1 MKKQFTS
8 TKMLFLSLFLSATT
22 NSFSAPVK
30 SETAQTVA
38 VNFIKQRTG
47 EVKTVSKVVAEEY
60 KGKTSVYGISFEGG
74 GWVIVSSKDEMW
86 PILAYNT
93 TGEYIPGKE
102 SSNEVF
108 HDFLNTYGMVSAAID
123 SLKNAP
129 VSSSSTSA
137 TRSGFGDETNSE
149 EFSKAQNKWK
159 SLLNSSNLRSY
170 TAGTKLLMD
179 NVRGENQW
187 DQSTDQNGQLIY
199 NNDCPTDPNNGNC
212 RTLVGCPAISLSQV
226 MWKWRWPEFAEISQ
240 GAYLKSENQGRKFFQ
255 KPAKLLRGTTCYTG
269 FDWDLIPAKLLK
281 SSTPT
286 AQINETT
293 RLLRLAGEAIHVS
306 YGCDGTGINDL
317 EAYDLYPHAY
327 KDMGY
332 NCYGNII
339 SQYIL
344 YEGTESGVQYS
355 NFFEDILSWT
365 DEQWNQLIKTEID
378 AERPVNYCNFGFHK
392 KYYNYYSQKYPEFID
407 EIGIGHTYVI
417 SGYERDDDA
426 YHFYCNMGWGGSS
439 DGYYHIYRST
449 LIFGPWE
456 DDKDIY
462 GFVHSAT
469 VGVSPKYPTVSG
481 NICLDY
487 KKVNAGETKG
497 KNAKEN
503 IVVPCD
509 NKFDVYSNGTLKLR
523 AGKSIKF
530 KAGFIAHSGASLS
543 AKIIPEFSNN
553 HAITASVSTISSGA
567 NGKLE
572 FNVANTNS
580 CYLTIRDANGNV
592 LTRNSK
598 YIPSNGKI
606 VVWNGASNVSNNCK
620 FEVTFLNNYGQIDTY
635 SGKFSSKTL
644 TKMSKPTIEDPIDY
658 VDGIERNNNYYAFAM
673 NNNGYNILDEETAT
687 SSQNL
692 YIYPN
697 PTNGIVYIKAS
708 EETINSITVSNMTGK
723 VLVEKTVNADQAE
736 IDLSS
741 YNKGIYLVKVVTEN
755 DSYIEKV
762 VLK

>member
-1 MKKQFTS
+1 MKKQITS

-47 EVKTVSKVVAEEY
+47 EVKTVNKVVAEEY

-102 SSNEVF
+102 SSNENF

-129 VSSSSTSA
+129 VSSNSTSA
-137 TRSGFGDETNSE
+137 TRSGFGDETISE

-159 SLLNSSNLRSY
+159 LLLNSSNLRSY

-179 NVRGENQW
+179 ERGENQW
-187 DQSTDQNGQLIY
+187 AQSTDQNIQAVY

-226 MWKWRWPEFAEISQ
+226 MWKWRWPEFADITQ
-240 GAYLKSENQGRKFFQ
+240 GAYLESENPNRNVFQ
-255 KPAKLLRGTTCYTG
+255 KPSKLLRGTTCSVG
-269 FDWDLIPAKLLK
+269 FDWNLIPAKLLK

-306 YGCDGTGINDL
+306 YGCNLTGIYTI
-317 EAYDLYPHAY
+317 EAHDLYPHAY

-332 NCYGNII
+332 NCYGYITAEDFPLSFWNI
-339 SQYIL
+339 
-344 YEGTESGVQYS
+344 
-355 NFFEDILSWT
+355 D
-365 DEQWNQLIKTEID
+365 QWNQLIKTEID
-378 AERPVNYCNFGFHK
+378 AERPVNYCNVGTNPTNTNK
-392 KYYNYYSQKYPEFID
+392 TS
-407 EIGIGHTYVI
+407 GHTYVI
-417 SGYERDDDA
+417 SGYAIDDA
-426 YHFYCNMGWGGSS
+426 YYFYCNMGWGGSS
-439 DGYYHIYRST
+439 DGYYHIYMSRQF
-449 LIFGPWE
+449 FGPYP
-456 DDKDIY
+456 DY
-462 GFVHSAT
+462 VYNVQGYVHGAC

-567 NGKLE
+567 SGKLE

-592 LTRNSK
+592 LTRDSK
-598 YIPSNGKI
+598 YIPNNGKI
-606 VVWNGASNVSNNCK
+606 VVWNGASNVTNNCK
-620 FEVTFLNNYGQIDTY
+620 FEVTFLNNYGHIDTY

-644 TKMSKPTIEDPIDY
+644 TKMSKPTIEDPADY
-658 VDGIERNNNYYAFAM
+658 YDDIERNNNYYVFAM

-687 SSQNL
+687 SSQNI

-723 VLVEKTVNADQAE
+723 VLVEKAVNADQAE
-736 IDLSS
+736 IDLSA

>member
-38 VNFIKQRTG
+38 VNFMQQRTG
-47 EVKTVSKVVAEEY
+47 EVKSISKVVTEEY
-60 KGKTSVYGISFEGG
+60 KGKTSVYGISFAGG
-74 GWVIVSSKDEMW
+74 GWVLVSSKEEMW

-93 TGEYIPGKE
+93 TGEYISGKE
-102 SSNEVF
+102 STNETF
-108 HDFLNTYGMVSAAID
+108 LDFLNTYGMVSASID
-123 SLKNAP
+123 SLLNAP
-129 VSSSSTSA
+129 VSSSSASA

-170 TAGTKLLMD
+170 SAGSKLLMD
-179 NVRGENQW
+179 GRGENQW
-187 DQSTDQNGQLIY
+187 AQSTDQNRQAVY

-226 MWKWRWPEFAEISQ
+226 MWKWRWPEFADITQ
-240 GAYLKSENQGRKFFQ
+240 GAYLESENPNRNVFQ
-255 KPAKLLRGTTCYTG
+255 KPSKLLRGTTCSVG
-269 FDWDLIPAKLLK
+269 FDWNLIPAKLLK

-306 YGCDGTGINDL
+306 YGCNLTSIYTI
-317 EAYDLYPHAY
+317 EAHDLYPHAY

-332 NCYGNII
+332 NCYGYITAEDFPLSFWNI
-339 SQYIL
+339 
-344 YEGTESGVQYS
+344 
-355 NFFEDILSWT
+355 D
-365 DEQWNQLIKTEID
+365 QWNQLIKTEID
-378 AERPVNYCNFGFHK
+378 AERPVNYCNAGT
-392 KYYNYYSQKYPEFID
+392 NPENPSITS
-407 EIGIGHTYVI
+407 GHTYVI
-417 SGYERDDDA
+417 SGYAIDDA
-426 YHFYCNMGWGGSS
+426 YYFYCNMGWGGTS
-439 DGYYHIYRST
+439 DGYYHIYMSREF
-449 LIFGPWE
+449 FGPYP
-456 DDKDIY
+456 DYVYNIQGY
-462 GFVHSAT
+462 VHGAC

-523 AGKSIKF
+523 AGKSIKL
-530 KAGFIAHSGASLS
+530 KAGFIAHPGASLS
-543 AKIIPEFSNN
+543 AKIVPEFYNN
-553 HAITASVSTISSGA
+553 HNITASVSSISAGA

-572 FNVANTNS
+572 FNVTNTNS
-580 CYLTIRDANGNV
+580 CYLTIRNANGNV

-598 YIPSNGKI
+598 FIPNNGKI
-606 VVWNGASNVSNNCK
+606 VVWNGASNVTSNCK
-620 FEVTFLNNYGQIDTY
+620 FEVTFLNNYGHIDTY
-635 SGKFSSKTL
+635 TGKFSSSSL
-644 TKMSKPTIEDPIDY
+644 TKISKPTIEDPADY
-658 VDGIERNNNYYAFAM
+658 FTDIERNNNYYAFAM
-673 NNNGYNILDEETAT
+673 SNKGYDINLNEETST
-687 SSQNL
+687 SSHDL

-697 PTNGIVYIKAS
+697 PTNGIVYIKAFEDKIQS
-708 EETINSITVSNMTGK
+708 VTVANMTGK
-723 VLVEKTVNADQAE
+723 VLMSQDANSDLAE

-741 YNKGIYLVKVVTEN
+741 YPKGIYLVNVVTEN
-755 DSYIEKV
+755 GSYTEKV

>member
-102 SSNEVF
+102 SSNENF

-129 VSSSSTSA
+129 VSSNSTSA
-137 TRSGFGDETNSE
+137 TRSGFGDETISE

-179 NVRGENQW
+179 GRGENQW
-187 DQSTDQNGQLIY
+187 AQSKDQNGQLIY
-199 NNDCPTDPNNGNC
+199 NNDCPTDPKNGNC
-212 RTLVGCPAISLSQV
+212 RTVVGCPALSLSQIL
-226 MWKWRWPEFAEISQ
+226 WKWRWPEFAEITQ
-240 GAYLKSENQGRKFFQ
+240 GAYLESENPNRNDFQ
-255 KPAKLLRGTTCYTG
+255 KPAKLLRGTTCYVG
-269 FDWDLIPAKLLK
+269 FDWNLMPAKLLK

-293 RLLRLAGEAIHVS
+293 RFLRLAGEAVHVA
-306 YGCDGTGINDL
+306 YGCVNENGEGGSGISGL
-317 EAYDLYPHAY
+317 EAYDLCPHAY

-332 NCYGNII
+332 NCYGHV
-339 SQYIL
+339 YPDYYYL
-344 YEGTESGVQYS
+344 YKINENLYVDGPEFQWSD
-355 NFFEDILSWT
+355 N
-365 DEQWNQLIKTEID
+365 QWNQLIKTEID
-378 AERPVNYCNFGFHK
+378 AERPVNY
-392 KYYNYYSQKYPEFID
+392 YSAGID
-407 EIGIGHTYVI
+407 GGHAYVI
-417 SGYERDDDA
+417 SGYELGDVYR
-426 YHFYCNMGWGGSS
+426 FYCNMGWGGSS
-439 DGYYHIYRST
+439 DGYYYIIKPTPY
-449 LIFGPWE
+449 LYPLQG
-456 DDKDIY
+456 Y
-462 GFVHSAT
+462 QHSAT
-469 VGVSPKYPTVSG
+469 VGISPKYPTVSG

-509 NKFDVYSNGTLKLR
+509 NKFDVYSNGTLMLR
-523 AGKSIKF
+523 AGKSIKL

-567 NGKLE
+567 SGKLE

-592 LTRNSK
+592 LTRDSK
-598 YIPSNGKI
+598 YIPNNGKI
-606 VVWNGASNVSNNCK
+606 VVWNGASNVTNNCK
-620 FEVTFLNNYGQIDTY
+620 FEVTFLNNYGHIDTY

-644 TKMSKPTIEDPIDY
+644 TKMNKPTIEDPAEYLD
-658 VDGIERNNNYYAFAM
+658 DKERNNNYYAFAM
-673 NNNGYNILDEETAT
+673 SNNGYNIVDEETVT
-687 SSQNL
+687 SSQNI

-723 VLVEKTVNADQAE
+723 VLVEKAVNADQAE

-741 YNKGIYLVKVVTEN
+741 YNRGIYLVKVVTEN

>member
-1 MKKQFTS
+1 MKKQITS

-38 VNFIKQRTG
+38 VNFMQQKTG
-47 EVKTVSKVVAEEY
+47 EVKSISKVVTEEY
-60 KGKTSVYGISFEGG
+60 KGKTSVYGISFAGG
-74 GWVIVSSKDEMW
+74 GWVLVSSKEEMW

-93 TGEYIPGKE
+93 TGEYISGKE
-102 SSNEVF
+102 SSNTTF
-108 HDFLNTYGMVSAAID
+108 LDFLNTYGMVSASID
-123 SLKNAP
+123 SLLNAP
-129 VSSSSTSA
+129 VSSNSASA
-137 TRSGFGDETNSE
+137 TRSGSGNESIPE

-159 SLLNSSNLRSY
+159 SLLTSSNLRSY
-170 TAGTKLLMD
+170 TAGSKLLMD
-179 NVRGENQW
+179 GRGENQW

-199 NNDCPTDPNNGNC
+199 NNDCPTNPKNGNC
-212 RTLVGCPAISLSQV
+212 RTFVGCPALSLSQIL
-226 MWKWRWPEFAEISQ
+226 WKWRWPEFAEITQ
-240 GAYLKSENQGRKFFQ
+240 GAYLESDNHNRDPFTQ
-255 KPAKLLRGTTCYTG
+255 PTNLLRGTTCYTG

-286 AQINETT
+286 NKVNETT
-293 RLLRLAGEAIHVS
+293 RLLRLAGEAIHVA
-306 YGCDGTGINDL
+306 YGCADVGGSGIYSI
-317 EAYDLYPHAY
+317 EAYDLCPHAY
-327 KDMGY
+327 KEMGY
-332 NCYGNII
+332 NCYGHVYPDYYVLVDDN
-339 SQYIL
+339 SVTGPDYNWDD
-344 YEGTESGVQYS
+344 S
-355 NFFEDILSWT
+355 
-365 DEQWNQLIKTEID
+365 QWNQLMKTEID
-378 AERPVNYCNFGFHK
+378 AERPVNY
-392 KYYNYYSQKYPEFID
+392 YSA
-407 EIGIGHTYVI
+407 GVNGGHAYVI
-417 SGYERDDDA
+417 SGYAVDDA
-426 YHFYCNMGWGGSS
+426 YHFYCNMGWGGDS
-439 DGYYHIYRST
+439 DGYYYIVRLARYLRP
-449 LIFGPWE
+449 LQ
-456 DDKDIY
+456 
-462 GFVHSAT
+462 GFQHSASI
-469 VGVSPKYPTVSG
+469 GISPKYPTVSG

-553 HAITASVSTISSGA
+553 HNITASVSSISSGA

-606 VVWNGASNVSNNCK
+606 VVWNGASNVTNNCK
-620 FEVTFLNNYGQIDTY
+620 FEVTFLNNYGHIDTY

-644 TKMSKPTIEDPIDY
+644 TKMSKPTIEDPAEYFND
-658 VDGIERNNNYYAFAM
+658 ERNDYYYAFAI

-687 SSQNL
+687 SSHDL

-697 PTNGIVYIKAS
+697 PTNGIVYIKAFEDKIQS
-708 EETINSITVSNMTGK
+708 VTVANMTGK
-723 VLVEKTVNADQAE
+723 VLMSQDANSDLAE

-741 YNKGIYLVKVVTEN
+741 YPKGIYLVNVVTEN
-755 DSYIEKV
+755 DSYTEKV